1 VVDLDVFVIGGV
13 GVDTVVRVPA
23 LPLAV
28 RDSILVPP
36 IGDFVGHTGN
46 GVALGCLA
54 LGLQAEIAD
63 VIGDDDQGRL
73 IRRTYETAGLAHTFL
88 VHPSGTRRSVNLI
101 DRAGRRVSLYDPRHP
116 PDLEVDPELYRGGIS
131 RARHVH
137 VSIMNW
143 ARRAFGEAAAAGRPT
158 STDLH
163 DWDGRADYHR
173 DFAYQAG
180 IVFMSSAALGDRA
193 DEAAMDI
200 FRRGRARA
208 VVVMAGADGCRLIVR
223 DQPVL
228 AIPAA
233 RLPGVPVLDSNGAGD
248 SFVAAFLYARLRGE
262 SWETAA
268 LAGTVAGAFACG
280 TVGTHTSFVDADRLQ
295 TELARRQ
302 S

>member
-1 VVDLDVFVIGGV
+1 VADLDVFVIGGV
-13 GVDTVVRVPA
+13 GVDTIVRVPA
-23 LPLAV
+23 LPLPV

-54 LGLQAEIAD
+54 LGLRAEIAD
-63 VIGDDDQGRL
+63 VIGDDEQGRL
-73 IRRTYETAGLAHTFL
+73 IRRAYEKAGLGHTFL
-88 VHPSGTRRSVNLI
+88 IHPSGTRRSVNLI
-101 DRAGRRVSLYDPRHP
+101 DAAGRRVSLYDPRHP
-116 PDLEVDPELYRGGIS
+116 ADLDVDPELYRAGIS

-143 ARRAFGEAAAAGRPT
+143 ARLTFGETAAAGRPT

-173 DFAYQAG
+173 DFAYQAD

-193 DEAAMDI
+193 DEAATDI
-200 FRRGRARA
+200 FRRGRGRA
-208 VVVMAGADGCRLIVR
+208 VVIMAGADGCRLFVR
-223 DQPVL
+223 GQPALTV
-228 AIPAA
+228 PAA
-233 RLPGVPVLDSNGAGD
+233 RLPDVPVVDSNGAGD

-262 SWETAA
+262 SWQTAA

-280 TVGTHTSFVDADRLQ
+280 TVGTHTSFIDASRLQ
-295 TELARRQ
+295 AELARRQ
-302 S
+302 G